1 MRNPTWLL
9 PLLLSAFAVPSG
21 AQEPSLLL
29 APTPPE
35 ATAHPEKW
43 PAPRW
48 PLPRDAATE
57 ARIAALIA
65 RMTIEEKIGQI
76 VQADIASVTPEEAK
90 AYHLGS
96 ILNGGNSG
104 PGQDDLARAKN
115 GSRSPTPFMRRRS
128 IGPTVASASR
138 SSGEPTR
145 SMVTATSSGRPFS
158 LIMWASARRA
168 IPI

>member
-104 PGQDDLARAKN
+104 PGQDDLAPREKWLALADAFYAA
-115 GSRSPTPFMRRRS
+115 SVDRSD
-128 IGPTVASASR
+128 GGV
-138 SSGEPTR
+138 G
-145 SMVTATSSGRPFS
+145 
-158 LIMWASARRA
+158 
-168 IPI
+168 IPIIWGTDAVHGHSNIVGATIFP